1 MPVKAR
7 APIILS
13 MRSPLSARRII
24 LVPTGTSQESDGQMS
39 VRRYRVARLQLD
51 TPQTIPS
58 KPYEYLKRTFD

>member
-1 MPVKAR
+1 
-7 APIILS
+7 
-13 MRSPLSARRII
+13 
-24 LVPTGTSQESDGQMS
+24 VPTGTSQESDGQMS